1 MSNLGFAGHTGS
13 KQLLNSA
20 AVVWKPQTTCKWRS
34 MAGDRTDLA
43 PDHSSA
49 NPCSKSSQLRKPLLS
64 YDLKV
69 YWEGYEPE
77 SDFLGLKS
85 PLSSS
90 PSQWHSGTWS
100 SLSLFIAYLHTQTH
114 TLCISPPALFQLNAS
129 LLIQLPQDES
139 VHLSFFLLPQLI
151 YVNRQQ
157 DPTFFSRWETVFLTS
172 WLNVTNPPWCSR
184 LSELLS

>member
-100 SLSLFIAYLHTQTH
+100 SESLYCLSSHTDTYP
-114 TLCISPPALFQLNAS
+114 LYFSSCSISVKCISSYPVAPRW
-129 LLIQLPQDES
+129 
-139 VHLSFFLLPQLI
+139 VWLSFILP
-151 YVNRQQ
+151 
-157 DPTFFSRWETVFLTS
+157 FSSAHL
-172 WLNVTNPPWCSR
+172 C
-184 LSELLS
+184 